1 MVTSVVLYLDYIK
14 MFFFFPPLI
23 LFAQALLHLFLT
35 HHMV

>member
-14 MFFFFPPLI
+14 MFFFPPLI